1 MTNGSLMK
9 VESIDL
15 LSDNLSWKPI
25 FGLLRVAVLH
35 RFYCIINMINLEFPN
50 LGFSL
55 QIGKNIVF
63 SLEWA
68 YNAGARVSPND
79 FSKENPCYLTTII
92 AVLICREG
100 FYVK

>member
-1 MTNGSLMK
+1 
-9 VESIDL
+9 
-15 LSDNLSWKPI
+15 
-25 FGLLRVAVLH
+25 
-35 RFYCIINMINLEFPN
+35 MINLEFPN

>member
-1 MTNGSLMK
+1 MTH
-9 VESIDL
+9 VEFL
-15 LSDNLSWKPI
+15 
-25 FGLLRVAVLH
+25 
-35 RFYCIINMINLEFPN
+35 N

-68 YNAGARVSPND
+68 YNARARVCPNN
-79 FSKENPCYLTTII
+79 FSKENPCYLTTLI
-92 AVLICREG
+92 AVLIFREG